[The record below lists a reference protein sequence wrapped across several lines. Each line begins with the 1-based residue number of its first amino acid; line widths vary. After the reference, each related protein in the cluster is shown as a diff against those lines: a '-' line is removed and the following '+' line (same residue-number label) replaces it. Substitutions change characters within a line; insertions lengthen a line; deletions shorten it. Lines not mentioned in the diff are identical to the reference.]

1 MPLILSQPFVAEAE
15 KTFRVQG
22 TISALSSIFPAGS
35 AHPSG
40 LFLFAGV
47 EVGKDQEFAVDTRG
61 AGGQGKL
68 DVTILSPSRKVVPC
82 LVAPVAGRESSTAK
96 FIPREEGLYAIDLTY
111 DGHPVPGSPYMG
123 EASLPPDPSK
133 VSFSFLFQNVSS
145 LGRCNSPS
153 SVLPGEN
160 L

>member
-1 MPLILSQPFVAEAE
+1 M
-15 KTFRVQG
+15 
-22 TISALSSIFPAGS
+22 
-35 AHPSG
+35 
-40 LFLFAGV
+40 
-47 EVGKDQEFAVDTRG
+47 DTRG

-111 DGHPVPGSPYMG
+111 DGHPVPGSPYMV